1 MANQSKN
8 AASFGFSPENNGDVN
23 TLALQ
28 RAVSGGGT
36 VYIDQ
41 IGTYDLSGTIVLDSS
56 TKLVFGL
63 ESYSEKFRLKMERL
77 AAIPLSTAVRTP
89 VPTII
94 TLRSSACICSAM
106 AMRRPV
112 WRQRKR
118 SPDCAAI
125 YRFSISGTW

>member
-56 TKLVFGL
+56 TKLVFGPGVVL
-63 ESYSEKFRLKMERL
+63 RKV
-77 AAIPLSTAVRTP
+77 TA
-89 VPTII
+89 
-94 TLRSSACICSAM
+94 
-106 AMRRPV
+106 
-112 WRQRKR
+112 K
-118 SPDCAAI
+118 D
-125 YRFSISGTW
+125 